1 MNTSPGEKLEIS
13 LYNKDSGNLLGTK
26 GYPMNIPN
34 STARTVF
41 YAEFQTDLLGQ
52 IWIAATDQGVCSL
65 RFDDDSASF
74 IAYLA
79 KRVITAET
87 PSIVHSIE
95 QIKPYQTALSAYM
108 ENRIPIP
115 ENFRVDCHQMTSFQQ
130 QILELVQQI
139 PFGATTTYGELADQI
154 NNPNASRAIGQVL
167 RRNPIPIII
176 PCHRVISSDGT
187 LGGYGG
193 VIGSKRKITLLKHE
207 GVILA

>member
-1 MNTSPGEKLEIS
+1 MN
-13 LYNKDSGNLLGTK
+13 N
-26 GYPMNIPN
+26 PN
-34 STARTVF
+34 APSRTVY

-65 RFDDDSASF
+65 RFDEDSASY

-79 KRVITAET
+79 SRVITVET
-87 PSIVHSIE
+87 PSIIYSIE
-95 QIKPYQTALSAYM
+95 QIKPFQTALTAYM
-108 ENRIPIP
+108 EDRVPIP
-115 ENFRVDCHQMTSFQQ
+115 VNFHVDCHQLTSFQQ

-154 NNPNASRAIGQVL
+154 NNPNASRPIGQVL

-193 VIGSKRKITLLKHE
+193 VIGSERKITLLKHE